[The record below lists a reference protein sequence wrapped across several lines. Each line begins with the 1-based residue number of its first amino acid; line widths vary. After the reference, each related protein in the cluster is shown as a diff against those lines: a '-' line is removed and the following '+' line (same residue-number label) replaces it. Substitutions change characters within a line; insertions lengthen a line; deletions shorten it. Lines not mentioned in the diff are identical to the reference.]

1 MLHYVFTFHC
11 VTHYYV
17 ISFHFKT
24 PRVSLF
30 CIFCFFH
37 YATLNVSCC
46 TTCLCFILP
55 YDVYVCHCVAPHT
68 STSCTYA
75 LITVKL
81 NTEILF
87 CCKVCEGD
95 TVVVYLKNHLEDG
108 SAITL
113 HWHGIHQKGT
123 QFMDGVPMLTQCAV
137 LQFNTFRLK
146 LYNYVG
152 FEGTE

>member
-1 MLHYVFTFHC
+1 MFDYVTPC
-11 VTHYYV
+11 VHISLCHTLV
-17 ISFHFKT
+17 ISFHCDT
-24 PRVSLF
+24 PCVFLGCIICLLHYVSLD
-30 CIFCFFH
+30 
-37 YATLNVSCC
+37 VSYC

-55 YDVYVCHCVAPHT
+55 YYDVFVFHCVAPH
-68 STSCTYA
+68 TSCTYA
-75 LITVKL
+75 LITVL
-81 NTEILF
+81 LDIEILF

-137 LQFNTFRLK
+137 LQFNTFRLI
-146 LYNYVG
+146 
-152 FEGTE
+152 FHTCIIM